1 MPNSGLAATPGR
13 PYFSPM
19 AALPGGISV
28 WQNLSGSLLAGYWNG
43 RQPGGELASGATTAQ
58 TLKLGT

>member
-1 MPNSGLAATPGR
+1 MQNCGLAATLGR

-19 AALPGGISV
+19 AAFPGAISV
-28 WQNLSGSLLAGYWNG
+28 WPNLSGSLLAGYWNG
-43 RQPGGELASGATTAQ
+43 RQPGAELASGATTAQ